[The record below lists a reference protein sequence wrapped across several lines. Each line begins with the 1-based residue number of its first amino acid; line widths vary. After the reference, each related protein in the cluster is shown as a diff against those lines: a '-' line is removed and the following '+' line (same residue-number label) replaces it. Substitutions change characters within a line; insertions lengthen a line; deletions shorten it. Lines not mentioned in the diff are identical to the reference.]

1 MVEQELNVFT
11 VLQLLRKL
19 KVSMTVLINN
29 EKEKIKKIEDL
40 YYDCSTITIDKD
52 KQKHIEE
59 SKPRI
64 LSWFESD

>member
-29 EKEKIKKIEDL
+29 DKEKIKKIEDL
-40 YYDCSTITIDKD
+40 YYDCSTITIDED
-52 KQKHIEE
+52 KQKHLEE
-59 SKPRI
+59 SKPKI
-64 LSWFESD
+64 LSWFEND

>member
-29 EKEKIKKIEDL
+29 DKEKIKKIEDL
-40 YYDCSTITIDKD
+40 YYELSTITIDED
-52 KQKHIEE
+52 KQKHLEE

-64 LSWFESD
+64 LSWFEND

>member
-29 EKEKIKKIEDL
+29 DKEKIKKIEDL